1 MWNSLAGLVVEAETL
16 GVFKTRLDTVCNAI
30 RLLGKLSSRYTL
42 VVVKGWMSCSCHYV
56 MFHHSILSL
65 FRWKRLRICWV
76 CPCRTWSRWRTTPVS
91 WMWMRTRTPCCSV
104 QSSSFCSTW
113 SCTSWIS
120 QSSESRSAPLQCILG
135 CLCVE
140 SHQWV
145 KAENMEFG
153 AKRFFKLKYI

>member
-16 GVFKTRLDTVCNAI
+16 GVFKTRLDTVCDAI
-30 RLLGKLSSRYTL
+30 RLLGKLSSRCTL

-65 FRWKRLRICWV
+65 FRWKGLRICWV

-91 WMWMRTRTPCCSV
+91 RMWMRTRTPCCSV

-113 SCTSWIS
+113 SCTSWMSRAQSRVVHLCSAFWDAFALNHIS
-120 QSSESRSAPLQCILG
+120 GL
-135 CLCVE
+135 
-140 SHQWV
+140 
-145 KAENMEFG
+145 
-153 AKRFFKLKYI
+153 KLKTWNLGQKGFLN